1 LAHVYLDRRTT
12 SKIFCLTSTDTQK
25 STSQDILP
33 HVYLYTNSLTYH
45 GDIVAGSSSD
55 LSNAIAHQ
63 SACVLYLY
71 RCAGEAGYVRFG
83 TRLFDV
89 VEANKVD
96 VEHSNNLQKHHLLPS
111 IMSD

>member
-1 LAHVYLDRRTT
+1 MTRHLASRLLLR
-12 SKIFCLTSTDTQK
+12 
-25 STSQDILP
+25 
-33 HVYLYTNSLTYH
+33 TYH

-63 SACVLYLY
+63 SACVLHLY

-83 TRLFDV
+83 MRLFGV
-89 VEANKVD
+89 VANKVE
-96 VEHSNNLQKHHLLPS
+96 VEDIKNLENHHLLPS